1 MPSDYAARESNRI
14 LAQTERR
21 VRAIYRKAAKDAAA
35 EVAAWRKEF
44 EGSDEQ
50 MKLKLSEKAYAA
62 WRREMLAR
70 GNSLQS
76 LADQLSRRY
85 LNAHETALS
94 YISERACNIYQ
105 LNYNY
110 SAYSIERQVPSNFTL
125 VPDRV
130 VRNIVRTQP
139 DLIWNSTL
147 FTQGVV
153 RDVVTSGVARG
164 LSIPRMAD
172 ELLTR
177 VPNACTMSATRAART
192 ATTYAQNRGRQ
203 DCYEEARGMGIKIRK
218 RWVAT
223 FDSRTRPEH
232 SDADGQTV
240 DVDEPFIVGG
250 EELMEPGDTS
260 ASTEM
265 TINCRCSMI
274 AVVDGFDDNYERRV
288 GERGDRA
295 VVPVNMSFAEWQ
307 KRKQEVVV

>member
-1 MPSDYAARESNRI
+1 MPSDYAARESDRI

-21 VRAIYRKAAKDAAA
+21 VRDIYRKAAKDAAA
-35 EVAAWRKEF
+35 EVAAWRTEF
-44 EGSDEQ
+44 EVSDEQ
-50 MKLKLSEKAYAA
+50 MKLKLSEKAYTA
-62 WRREMLAR
+62 WRREMLSR
-70 GNSLQS
+70 GESLRS
-76 LADQLSRRY
+76 LAEQLSRRY
-85 LNAHETALS
+85 LNAHETALA
-94 YISERACNIYQ
+94 YISDRACDIYQ
-105 LNYNY
+105 LNYDF
-110 SAYSIERQVPSNFTL
+110 SAYSIERQVPANFAL
-125 VPDRV
+125 VSDRV

-139 DLIWNSTL
+139 DLIWDSTL

-164 LSIPRMAD
+164 LSIPRMAN

-177 VPNACTMSATRAART
+177 VPNACTTSATRAART

-203 DCYEEARGMGIKIRK
+203 DCYEEARGMGIKMRK

-240 DVDEPFIVGG
+240 DVDEPFVVGG

-260 ASTEM
+260 APTEM

-274 AVVDGFDDNYERRV
+274 PVVDGFDDNYERRV
-288 GERGDRA
+288 GEKGDRE
-295 VVPVNMSFAEWQ
+295 VVPASTSFADWRRQ
-307 KRKQEVVV
+307 RRT